1 MSETEYAESDEDGA
15 GDAGAVD
22 QTSQNAG
29 PSMGDIFNRTD
40 TKNEIKIGVVF
51 FALVGLGLGLGA
63 FVAQALESDFEF
75 LAMELLT
82 IGLILPSLVAVL
94 IAQRQS
100 NALGDLPDNLAFG
113 TAGVTALAGT
123 LVLGLVLWLFGEM
136 IDDFGDLGDIL
147 LPLVGLGI
155 GAAAVSVG
163 MIWVMRNLIEDDD

>member
-1 MSETEYAESDEDGA
+1 MSESEYAETDADSD

-22 QTSQNAG
+22 PVPQNAG

-63 FVAQALESDFEF
+63 FVAQALESDFERM
-75 LAMELLT
+75 AMELLMV
-82 IGLILPSLVAVL
+82 GLILPSLVAVL

-100 NALGDLPDNLAFG
+100 SELGDLPDNLAFG

-123 LVLGLVLWLFGEM
+123 LVLGLLIWLFGEM
-136 IDDFGDLGDIL
+136 IADFGDLGDIL